1 MDGTTTTI
9 SLELQ
14 LDQNSLSGRASN
26 GAGAS
31 REFSGWLGLLAA
43 IDALLPDGPT
53 PKSPASPTG
62 GRPKEDS

>member
-14 LDQNSLSGRASN
+14 LDHDWLGGRASN
-26 GAGAS
+26 GAGES

-43 IDALLPDGPT
+43 IDALLPDGQ
-53 PKSPASPTG
+53 A
-62 GRPKEDS
+62 PKEDS